1 GRQQLRARLAR
12 QHGLREPARQPVHRR
27 QDRGRDA
34 QRHGG
39 GRQQR
44 RRLDVFRQRPRRG
57 LLLCRRQAGAP
68 ACGRQ
73 GRAHRR
79 RQSRALGIDKG
90 GLSGGGM
97 YGVKVAGME
106 FETDLTTK
114 AVNGS
119 HFDLVAVG
127 NAANTSADVHNL
139 TGAQIE
145 SNSQAGHVTGFERP
159 EDGAWDTIDHNKFY
173 FVTTAS
179 ITGHSKLWG
188 LDFTDAKNPT
198 LGGNIKM
205 LLDGTEGQ
213 LMFDNI
219 TVSQDGKI
227 TLCEDPGNAD
237 RVAKVWQYDPANAS
251 LTEIAHHDPAH
262 FDPNLN
268 GPGI

>member
-1 GRQQLRARLAR
+1 
-12 QHGLREPARQPVHRR
+12 
-27 QDRGRDA
+27 
-34 QRHGG
+34 
-39 GRQQR
+39 
-44 RRLDVFRQRPRRG
+44 
-57 LLLCRRQAGAP
+57 
-68 ACGRQ
+68 
-73 GRAHRR
+73 
-79 RQSRALGIDKG
+79 
-90 GLSGGGM
+90 M

-119 HFDLVAVG
+119 HFDLVPVG
-127 NAANTSADVHNL
+127 NDTNTSADVHNL

-145 SNSQAGHVTGFERP
+145 NISHNQTGNGVAVTGFERP

-179 ITGHSKLWG
+179 ITGHSKLWE

-198 LGGNIKM
+198 LGGTAKM

-219 TVSQDGKI
+219 TVSPDGKI

-251 LTEIAHHDPAH
+251 LTEIAHHDPAR

-268 GPGI
+268 GPGVPGPNFITKDEESSGVVDVSNILGNAGEHAFLIDTQSHKEVGGNLVEGGQLMVMHQYLV